1 MAHSKRL
8 KDQASLAKRTA
19 TSINKLIEAF
29 DYPGILH
36 KSAGISQADRDALVK
51 AVAILRRIG
60 SEKTKAAD
68 TEKANEVQREK
79 LIAKAQ
85 ITAGKILADWP
96 VPETNLDKVS
106 FIVGTT
112 FDYSLEHYLRDG
124 LTAWNREVDFKDWRN
139 TFNELFR
146 DALAEIVEVA
156 AFQAVSRDKSIEEVM
171 LTVAEKIAAIKNKP
185 RAVNLAEKW
194 AAKMNP

>member
-1 MAHSKRL
+1 MAHSKRI

-19 TSINKLIEAF
+19 TSIDKLIEKF

-36 KSAGISQADRDALVK
+36 KSAGISQTDRDTLIK
-51 AVAILRRIG
+51 AVSILRRMGI
-60 SEKTKAAD
+60 EKAKAANI
-68 TEKANEVQREK
+68 EKANELRREK
-79 LIAKAQ
+79 LIAEAK

-106 FIVGTT
+106 FIVATT
-112 FDYSLEHYLRDG
+112 YDYSLERYLIEG

-146 DALAEIVEVA
+146 DALTDILNIA
-156 AFQAVSRDKSIEEVM
+156 AYQAVSGGKSIEDVM

-185 RAVNLAEKW
+185 KTISLAEKW